1 MSRNFIGN
9 FMNEFQLFSLEKYV
23 NLGNELP
30 KTNRIGTI
38 CLFRKY
44 ITNFEMLFDV
54 ENYQK
59 KKKNSFRFYL
69 ENNFSATILV

>member
-1 MSRNFIGN
+1 MYI
-9 FMNEFQLFSLEKYV
+9 V

-30 KTNRIGTI
+30 KTNRIGSI

-54 ENYQK
+54 ENYQNEK
-59 KKKNSFRFYL
+59 KRKIHFDFIWKITFKQLFWFDGEITL
-69 ENNFSATILV
+69 ESM

>member
-1 MSRNFIGN
+1 
-9 FMNEFQLFSLEKYV
+9 MNEFQLFSLEKYMYIV

-30 KTNRIGTI
+30 KTNRIGSI

-54 ENYQK
+54 ENYK
-59 KKKNSFRFYL
+59 KKEKFIS
-69 ENNFSATILV
+69 ILSGK